1 MLPFPTRTGTNRVS
15 LLSLLSFYSVAI
27 PRRIKILVAYYDY
40 NIFFL
45 SVRRYTCEWD
55 GTRDDELGRERAKGY
70 ADYVGR
76 RRTWKTLDRHRVPT
90 DVSHFFLF
98 GVFFS
103 LFFFLFFLIGSL
115 KRAPLFR
122 KKIPETDRCASTVCY
137 VLRMALVTAGEPFLG
152 QGYLA
157 LSPFLSR
164 SLRPSVCP
172 SRSLYQR

>member
-1 MLPFPTRTGTNRVS
+1 MIITF
-15 LLSLLSFYSVAI
+15 F
-27 PRRIKILVAYYDY
+27 
-40 NIFFL
+40 FFL
-45 SVRRYTCEWD
+45 FV
-55 GTRDDELGRERAKGY
+55 GTRVNGMEREMMSLEGRERR
-70 ADYVGR
+70 D
-76 RRTWKTLDRHRVPT
+76 TPITLDDGERGKRSIGIEYRQMFPIFFY
-90 DVSHFFLF
+90 SAFFFLF
-98 GVFFS
+98 
-103 LFFFLFFLIGSL
+103 FFFLFFLIGSL